1 MTFRQGIPKTSGEY
15 VVVLNTRAGREY
27 EVVNFGLVERL
38 GRREFFIMEN
48 GEQRV
53 LDNVVAW
60 DFVPDLR
67 DA

>member
-1 MTFRQGIPKTSGEY
+1 MTFRQGRPEESGEY
-15 VVVLNTRAGREY
+15 AVVLNTRAGREF
-27 EVVNFGLVERL
+27 EVVNFGFVERL

-48 GEQRV
+48 GEQV
-53 LDNVVAW
+53 TLDNVVAW